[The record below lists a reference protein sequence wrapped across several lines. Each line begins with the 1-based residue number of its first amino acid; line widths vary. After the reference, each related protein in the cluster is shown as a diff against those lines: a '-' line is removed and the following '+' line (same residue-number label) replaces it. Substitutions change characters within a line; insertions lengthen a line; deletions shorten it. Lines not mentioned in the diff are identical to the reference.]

1 MDIYL
6 LQSSAENAPM
16 AAVEPMASVRSVN
29 RKRPSMAAVDPVASV
44 RSVRCKDNIL
54 LATNL
59 WAPSPSA
66 QI

>member
-1 MDIYL
+1 
-6 LQSSAENAPM
+6 
-16 AAVEPMASVRSVN
+16 
-29 RKRPSMAAVDPVASV
+29 MAAVDPVASV

-66 QI
+66 QTQNPISIFLKKSKKVKLFFLPFD